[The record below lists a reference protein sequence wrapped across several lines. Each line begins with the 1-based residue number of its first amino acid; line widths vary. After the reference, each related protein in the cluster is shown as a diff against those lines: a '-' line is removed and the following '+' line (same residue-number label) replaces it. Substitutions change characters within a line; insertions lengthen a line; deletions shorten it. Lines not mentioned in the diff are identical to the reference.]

1 MALETITNHLIKER
15 SPYLKS
21 AAHQLVRWHP
31 WHPGAFQ
38 EAQKL
43 DRPILLDIGAAW
55 CHWCHVIDRESY
67 ENEEIS
73 KIINENFIAIKV
85 DRDERP
91 DIDARYQMAV
101 GALTGQGGWPL
112 TAFLTPQGEV
122 FFGGTYFPPEDAY
135 GQPGFK
141 RILERVIDLYTTRKV
156 DILND
161 AKKLS
166 SIFEN
171 PPAAKPRADNLNPEL
186 IENCK
191 YALKHHFDFTHGGFG
206 NAPKFFHPAALDFI
220 LNQYFFTK
228 ESWLRAVIEKTL
240 TAMGKGGVYD
250 QLGGGFHRY
259 SVDERWVVP
268 HFEKMSYDNAALL
281 SVYSKA
287 FQLFDKPFF
296 REILRGILHWA
307 ETVMTDKQGGFY
319 ASQDADVNLHDD
331 GDYYT
336 WTRKEAESLLT
347 QEESWAVLPYFDIED
362 QGEMH
367 HDPSRNVLFVARE
380 PEVLARDMESKPQ
393 EVTRR
398 IESGKQKLLKI
409 RGKRKTPFVD
419 QTLYT
424 NWNGLWI
431 QGYFTAFRALG
442 DSSLKNF
449 AQKTLD
455 RFMTKAFNQSKGMAR
470 YLGEE
475 ENLAEGFLEDQVE
488 ICAASLDAFE
498 ITADPKYLEFA
509 KKLAQIL
516 VERFGALEGG
526 FFDVA
531 TLKEEGHLKFRERKI
546 QDSPTR
552 SSNSTAISCFLR
564 LYHLTGK
571 KEFLETAET
580 SLRFFYDDAKSL
592 SHSAA
597 GYILALDFYLKD
609 ALKVTIVGPK
619 NHPSFAQLHKK
630 ALSYYHPHGVT
641 FPVSEEAKNFLLD
654 PSLIPLY
661 ESKKSVPQALVCIG
675 KRCLPITE
683 SPEELS
689 RLLEN
694 EKNAT
699 TGS

>member
-21 AAHQLVRWHP
+21 AAHQPVRWHP
-31 WHPGAFQ
+31 WRPEAFQ

-73 KIINENFIAIKV
+73 KIINEHFVAIKV

-91 DIDARYQMAV
+91 DIDARYQTAV

-141 RILERVIDLYTTRKV
+141 RILKRIADLYATRKA
-156 DILND
+156 DILSD

-166 SIFEN
+166 ALFEN
-171 PPAAKPRADNLNPEL
+171 PPNKTRSENLTPEL

-206 NAPKFFHPAALDFI
+206 NAPKFFHPSALEFI
-220 LNQYFFTK
+220 LNQYYFTK

-240 TAMGKGGVYD
+240 IAMGKGGVYD

-268 HFEKMSYDNAALL
+268 HFEKMSYDNASLL
-281 SVYSKA
+281 SVYAKA
-287 FQLFDKPFF
+287 YQIFDKPFF
-296 REILRGILHWA
+296 KEIALGIIHWA
-307 ETVMTDKQGGFY
+307 QAVMTDKQGGFY
-319 ASQDADVNLHDD
+319 ASQDADINLHDD

-336 WTRKEAESLLT
+336 WTRKEAEALLT
-347 QEESWAVLPYFDIED
+347 KEETWAVMPYFDIED

-380 PEVLARDMESKPQ
+380 PEILAREMELKPQ
-393 EVTRR
+393 EVIAR
-398 IESGKQKLLKI
+398 IESGKQKLLKA
-409 RGKRKTPFVD
+409 RAKRRAPFVD

-424 NWNGLWI
+424 NWNSLWI
-431 QGYFTAFRALG
+431 QAYFAAYRAFH
-442 DSSLKNF
+442 DPSLKDF

-455 RFMTKAFNQSKGMAR
+455 RFMAKAFDSNKGMAR
-470 YLGEE
+470 YLSSGD
-475 ENLAEGFLEDQVE
+475 LIEGFLEDQAE
-488 ICAASLDAFE
+488 IFAASLDAFE
-498 ITADPKYLEFA
+498 VTAEPHYLEFA
-509 KKLAQIL
+509 KKLAEIL

-531 TLKEEGHLKFRERKI
+531 TLKEEGHLKFRERRI
-546 QDSPTR
+546 MDSPNR
-552 SSNSTAISCFLR
+552 SANSTAISSFLR
-564 LYHLTGK
+564 LYYMTGK
-571 KEFLETAET
+571 KEYLDTAET
-580 SLRFFYDDAKSL
+580 SLRFFYDEAKPL
-592 SHSAA
+592 AHSAA
-597 GYILALDFYLKD
+597 GYILALDFYLKNV
-609 ALKVTIVGPK
+609 LKVSIIGPK
-619 NHPSFAQLHKK
+619 NHPSFTQLHEMT
-630 ALSYYHPHGVT
+630 LSFYHPHLVT
-641 FPVSEEAKNFLLD
+641 LPATKEAKNILLD
-654 PSLIPLY
+654 PTLNPLY
-661 ESKKSVPQALVCIG
+661 ENNKGTAQALVCVG
-675 KRCLPITE
+675 KKCLPMAQ
-683 SPEELS
+683 SPEELGK
-689 RLLEN
+689 LLEG
-694 EKNAT
+694 EKNAI
-699 TGS
+699 TGA